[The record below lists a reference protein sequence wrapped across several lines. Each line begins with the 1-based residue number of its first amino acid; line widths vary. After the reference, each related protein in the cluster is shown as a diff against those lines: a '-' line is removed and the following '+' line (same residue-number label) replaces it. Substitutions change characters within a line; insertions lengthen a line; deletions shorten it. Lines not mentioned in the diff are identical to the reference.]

1 MLGAP
6 EAVRASDSFLIP
18 HTQASVPSP
27 YSRTGGKFSG
37 GGKIESLWTP
47 GLMESRNKNPKIRM
61 LSKRLLN
68 IETLALSLI
77 FSLQGLEAF
86 LELLD
91 RPGEETGRY

>member
-6 EAVRASDSFLIP
+6 EAVRASDTFLIS
-18 HTQASVPSP
+18 HTQATVPSP
-27 YSRTGGKFSG
+27 YGRTGGKFSG

-47 GLMESRNKNPKIRM
+47 GTIEGKNKNPKIRM

-68 IETLALSLI
+68 VKTLALSLI
-77 FSLQGLEAF
+77 SSLQGLEPF
-86 LELLD
+86 LEHLD